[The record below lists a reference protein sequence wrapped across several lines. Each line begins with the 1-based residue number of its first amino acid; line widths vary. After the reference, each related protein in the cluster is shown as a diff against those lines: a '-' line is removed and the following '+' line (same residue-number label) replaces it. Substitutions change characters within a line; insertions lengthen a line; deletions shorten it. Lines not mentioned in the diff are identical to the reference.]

1 MRDIPDRTFSA
12 GDEPDSLWW
21 FKGMLLVSIVCIIAA
36 YFLTQRS
43 FRLEYAAVGRPT
55 LGELVQEDKTREQ
68 LMLEDHYR
76 YNSYETHNEEDRRG
90 LLSIIMGGE

>member
-12 GDEPDSLWW
+12 GDESEDMWW

-43 FRLEYAAVGRPT
+43 FSLEYAAVGRPT

-76 YNSYETHNEEDRRG
+76 YNSYETHNEEDRSG